1 MIYTRLAKREDVPQV
16 MTIIEEAKEVLR
28 KTGSP
33 QWQEGKPDESL
44 IYSDIEENY
53 GYVLVYHN
61 DIVGYLAMINQEDK
75 DYSVLANW
83 IQTNDYVVIHRV
95 AISSDYQG
103 RGLANYFFSNSIS
116 IALSQGYKSVRI
128 DTHRMNT
135 TMQNLLKK
143 FNFIYRGLVFV
154 DSDIDR
160 ERLAYELIMTS

>member
-1 MIYTRLAKREDVPQV
+1 
-16 MTIIEEAKEVLR
+16 
-28 KTGSP
+28 
-33 QWQEGKPDESL
+33 
-44 IYSDIEENY
+44 
-53 GYVLVYHN
+53 
-61 DIVGYLAMINQEDK
+61 MINQEDK

-103 RGLANYFFSNSIS
+103 RGLASYFFSNSIS

-160 ERLAYELIMTS
+160 ERLAYELMMTS